1 MRDSYIDLDD
11 NVDREI
17 RFYYSVVWNEN
28 PSYVLLPAQSAP
40 PSRIPASF
48 AGPLTPRHAG

>member
-28 PSYVLLPAQSAP
+28 PSYVPLPAQPALPSLLT
-40 PSRIPASF
+40 PSRSRAP
-48 AGPLTPRHAG
+48 